1 MGGLFREV
9 YFECRRKPCFLF
21 CFVSTTALYSLM
33 LTCLNFSTY
42 YLLSVFE
49 SLAELIPLTP
59 VCKNHST
66 VNIVHFVLGFYI
78 IKCILKVSLSLFLQ
92 D

>member
-1 MGGLFREV
+1 MQM
-9 YFECRRKPCFLF
+9 KAFLF
-21 CFVSTTALYSLM
+21 VCFISTTALYSSM

-49 SLAELIPLTP
+49 SLAELIPLTS

-78 IKCILKVSLSLFLQ
+78 IKCILKV
-92 D
+92 